1 MGRKRRWGSK
11 LNLMK
16 VMRIIRRNRLLRFLA
31 CLLLAFPSG
40 ALPQPQPLDEASII
54 RGVDATVKARLDGIA
69 SYTVTEHY
77 VVYRNSD
84 EAHPAAE
91 MTVKTTYQRD
101 TGKSYAILSESGSEL
116 ILKFVLQ
123 SILDN
128 EKRINEPGT
137 REGSWL
143 TSANYEMKLK
153 PGGTERLNGRD
164 CYVLSIDPRQK
175 APNLIVGSIW
185 VDAKDQSIVQLQG
198 TASKSISV
206 FTGPTQV
213 MRQYENVNGFAEAT
227 HARAESESSLFGK
240 TVVTI
245 DYQGYE
251 IEIRATQ

>member
-1 MGRKRRWGSK
+1 ME
-11 LNLMK
+11 
-16 VMRIIRRNRLLRFLA
+16 VLRFARPLQILIP
-31 CLLLAFPSG
+31 LLLTLSSAAF
-40 ALPQPQPLDEASII
+40 PQPQQPDETTII
-54 RGVDATVKARLDGIA
+54 RGVDSAVRARLDGIA

-77 VVYRNSD
+77 FVYRNND
-84 EAHPAAE
+84 ETHPAAE
-91 MTVKTTYQRD
+91 MTVKTTYQRE
-101 TGKSYAILSESGSEL
+101 TGKSYAILSESGSEM
-116 ILKFVLQ
+116 IRKFVLQ

-137 REGSWL
+137 REGSWIN
-143 TSANYEMKLK
+143 SSNYRMKLK
-153 PGGTERLNGRD
+153 PGGIARLNGRD
-164 CYVLSIDPRQK
+164 CFVVSIDPKQK

-213 MRQYENVNGFAEAT
+213 MRQYQNISGFAEAT

-251 IEIRATQ
+251 IKTRATP

>member
-1 MGRKRRWGSK
+1 
-11 LNLMK
+11 
-16 VMRIIRRNRLLRFLA
+16 MRVIRPNRVLLFLA
-31 CLLLAFPSG
+31 SLLLASPCG
-40 ALPQPQPLDEASII
+40 AHSQPQQPDEASII
-54 RGVDATVKARLDGIA
+54 QGIDAAVKARLDGIA

-77 VVYRNSD
+77 VVYRNND
-84 EAHPAAE
+84 ETHPAAE
-91 MTVKTTYQRD
+91 MTVKTTYEKD

-116 ILKFVLQ
+116 IRKFVLD

-137 REGSWL
+137 REGSWIN
-143 TSANYEMKLK
+143 SANYQMKLK
-153 PGGTERLNGRD
+153 PGGIQHLNGRD
-164 CYVLSIDPRQK
+164 CYVLSIDPKQK

-185 VDAKDQSIVQLQG
+185 VDSKDQSLVQLQG

-227 HARAESESSLFGK
+227 HARAESESTLFGK
-240 TVVTI
+240 TIVTI

-251 IEIRATQ
+251 IKIRPTP